1 MPITT
6 LQIPKEGKEILLV
19 FQTDEAIHS
28 LEDELGNKLCVKIY
42 QANKLLQPQGKPDY
56 EYFNQSEEDFHK
68 TIRRAAADEK
78 HLITTLS
85 TDPDWNPEG
94 YIKELKEDES
104 KKES

>member
-6 LQIPKEGKEILLV
+6 LQIPREGKEILLV

-42 QANKLLQPQGKPDY
+42 EANAILQPQSKPSY

-68 TIRRAAADEK
+68 TIRRAAADEQ
-78 HLITTLS
+78 HLITTHS

-94 YIKELKEDES
+94 YSKKLKEDET
-104 KKES
+104 KGES